1 MLIYVLR
8 WRPSWIPDRHKKQKI
23 CRGPSNDY
31 SWAVWFQLSKWFQR
45 RSVLK
50 HFSHRVQLT
59 GPVNDNINMD
69 STITVWTLVVNWLL
83 AKKIGSVGERPLLWV
98 RHHRLAGLYNKR
110 TKKSLKISVVVMM
123 FNATFNNISVI
134 SWQSVLLV
142 EETGVTRRKSLTFA
156 SHWLIEH
163 IKRVKL

>member
-1 MLIYVLR
+1 MSEPH
-8 WRPSWIPDRHKKQKI
+8 PSFKMATVAKKNMHKFASTRKD
-23 CRGPSNDY
+23 NT
-31 SWAVWFQLSKWFQR
+31 LSKMNDNINMD
-45 RSVLK
+45 STI
-50 HFSHRVQLT
+50 T

-142 EETGVTRRKSLTFA
+142 EETGVTRRKSLTFRK
-156 SHWLIEH
+156 SLTNWTYQTG
-163 IKRVKL
+163 

>member
-1 MLIYVLR
+1 M
-8 WRPSWIPDRHKKQKI
+8 
-23 CRGPSNDY
+23 NDNINMD
-31 SWAVWFQLSKWFQR
+31 STI
-45 RSVLK
+45 
-50 HFSHRVQLT
+50 T

-142 EETGVTRRKSLTFA
+142 EETGVTRRKSLTFRK
-156 SHWLIEH
+156 SLTNWTYQTG
-163 IKRVKL
+163 